1 MSMGNPGGIRR
12 WNLSVS
18 VLPAEE
24 ATGLESRITG
34 GIDCVGL
41 RNGKSQN
48 EPSQRKKEWEKTDW
62 GYGREKGSTVE
73 QK

>member
-48 EPSQRKKEWEKTDW
+48 EPSQRKKE
-62 GYGREKGSTVE
+62 
-73 QK
+73 